1 MKILVVGAGGFI
13 GSHLCRAL
21 AEAGHEAV
29 RAGLR
34 PVTDWERPEAW
45 RPLLA
50 GVQGVVYAAGC
61 LRDQAGGVADLLD
74 LLHHRAPVALAEA
87 CEAAGQTA
95 DVKRLV
101 HVSAL
106 CGGVSAYARSKHAGE
121 IALAGR
127 ACIVRPS
134 LVVGV
139 GGVSSRML
147 DRLARLPWLPLPAEV
162 ARCRVQPIRV
172 EDLAAGIVAALAS
185 PQPPSSWTAVGPDAA
200 TVAEWIARRRAALGR
215 GPARHIEL
223 PQALT
228 RASARLGDLVALG
241 PWCSTALELLA
252 HDSAEPHAPS
262 PLSRPLRNAMDGA
275 WV

>member
-1 MKILVVGAGGFI
+1 MKILVIGAGGFI

-45 RPLLA
+45 QPLLA
-50 GVQGVVYAAGC
+50 GMQGVVYAAGC
-61 LRDQAGGVADLLD
+61 LRDQAGGVSDLLD

-87 CEAAGQTA
+87 CEAIGIT
-95 DVKRLV
+95 RLV

-121 IALAGR
+121 VALAGR

-147 DRLARLPWLPLPAEV
+147 DLLARLPWLPLPAQV

-185 PQPPSSWTAVGPDAA
+185 PQPTASWTAVGPEAA
-200 TVAEWIARRRAALGR
+200 TVAEWIARRRKARGS
-215 GPARHIEL
+215 GPARQIEL

-228 RASARLGDLVALG
+228 RLSARLGDLVALG

-252 HDSAEPHAPS
+252 HDSAEAQAGS
-262 PLSRPLRNAMDGA
+262 PLGRPLHDAMEGA
-275 WV
+275 WA

>member
-1 MKILVVGAGGFI
+1 MKILVIGAGGFI

-29 RAGLR
+29 RANLR
-34 PVTDWERPEAW
+34 PITDWEQPAAW
-45 RPLLA
+45 QPLLA
-50 GVQGVVYAAGC
+50 GVQGVVYTAGC

-74 LLHHRAPVALAEA
+74 LLHHRAPVALAQA
-87 CEAAGQTA
+87 CEGTGIT
-95 DVKRLV
+95 RFV

-121 IALAGR
+121 VALAGR

-139 GGVSSRML
+139 GGISSRML
-147 DRLARLPWLPLPAEV
+147 DLLARLPWLPLPAEV

-172 EDLAAGIVAALAS
+172 EDLAAGIVAALLS
-185 PQPPSSWTAVGPDAA
+185 PQPLASWTAVGPEAA
-200 TVAEWIARRRAALGR
+200 TVAEWIDRRRLARGS

-228 RASARLGDLVALG
+228 RASARLGDLVAVG

-252 HDSAEPHAPS
+252 HDSSEPQAQS
-262 PLSRPLRNAMDGA
+262 PLSRPLRDAMEGA
-275 WV
+275 WA

>member
-1 MKILVVGAGGFI
+1 MKILVIGAGGFI
-13 GSHLCRAL
+13 GRHLCQTLSDAD
-21 AEAGHEAV
+21 HEPV
-29 RAGLR
+29 RAALR
-34 PVTDWERPEAW
+34 PVTAWDRPEAW

-61 LRDQAGGVADLLD
+61 LRDQKDGVVDLLD
-74 LLHHRAPVALAEA
+74 LMHHRAPVALADA
-87 CEAAGQTA
+87 CEAAGIT
-95 DVKRLV
+95 RLV

-106 CGGVSAYARSKHAGE
+106 CGGVSAYARSKQAGE

-134 LVVGV
+134 LVVGA

-147 DRLARLPWLPLPAEV
+147 DLLARLPWLPLPAEV

-172 EDLAAGIVAALAS
+172 EDLAAGIVAALTS
-185 PQPPSSWTAVGPDAA
+185 PTPPASWTAVGPEAA
-200 TVAEWIARRRAALGR
+200 TVADWIARRRAARGS
-215 GPARHIEL
+215 GPARPVAL

-228 RASARLGDLVALG
+228 RASARLGDVVAIG

-252 HDSAEPHAPS
+252 HDSVEPATAS
-262 PLSRPLRNAMDGA
+262 PLGRPLRDAMEGA
-275 WV
+275 WA

>member
-1 MKILVVGAGGFI
+1 MKVLVIGAGGFI
-13 GSHLCRAL
+13 GRHVCQAL
-21 AEAGHEAV
+21 AAAGHEAV

-34 PVTDWERPEAW
+34 PVTSWERPDAW
-45 RPLLA
+45 QPLLT
-50 GVQGVVYAAGC
+50 GIGGVVYAAGC
-61 LRDQAGGVADLLD
+61 LRDRRDGVADLPD

-87 CEAAGQTA
+87 CEAAGA
-95 DVKRLV
+95 PRLV

-106 CGGVSAYARSKHAGE
+106 CGGASAYARSKHAGE
-121 IALAGR
+121 VRLAGR

-147 DRLARLPWLPLPAEV
+147 DLLARLPWLPLPAAV

-185 PQPPSSWTAVGPDAA
+185 PQPPAAWTAVGPEAA
-200 TVAEWIARRRAALGR
+200 PVAEWIARRRAAR
-215 GPARHIEL
+215 GLRPARHIEL
-223 PQALT
+223 PQTLT
-228 RASARLGDLVALG
+228 RASARLGDLVPLG

-252 HDSAEPHAPS
+252 HDSAEPQALS
-262 PLSRPLRNAMDGA
+262 PLDRPLRNATEGA
-275 WV
+275 WA

>member
-1 MKILVVGAGGFI
+1 MKILVIGAGGFI
-13 GSHLCRAL
+13 GSHLCHAL

-29 RAGLR
+29 RASLR
-34 PVTDWERPEAW
+34 SLSDWERPEAW
-45 RPLLA
+45 QPLLA
-50 GVQGVVYAAGC
+50 DVQGVVYAAGC
-61 LRDQAGGVADLLD
+61 LRDQAGGVSDLLD

-87 CEAAGQTA
+87 CEANGI
-95 DVKRLV
+95 KRFV

-121 IALAGR
+121 VALAGR

-147 DRLARLPWLPLPAEV
+147 DLLARLPWLPLPAEV

-185 PQPPSSWTAVGPDAA
+185 PQPTPSWTAVGPEAA
-200 TVAEWIARRRAALGR
+200 TVAEWIARRRLARGS

-223 PQALT
+223 PHALT
-228 RASARLGDLVALG
+228 RLSARLGDLVALG

-262 PLSRPLRNAMDGA
+262 PLGRPLRDAMEGA
-275 WV
+275 WA

>member
-1 MKILVVGAGGFI
+1 MKILVIGAGGFI
-13 GSHLCRAL
+13 GRHVCDAL
-21 AEAGHEAV
+21 AAAGHEAANA
-29 RAGLR
+29 RLR

-45 RPLLA
+45 QPLLA

-61 LRDQAGGVADLLD
+61 LRDHADGLTDLLD
-74 LLHHRAPVALAEA
+74 LLHHRAPVALADA
-87 CEAAGQTA
+87 CEAAGM
-95 DVKRLV
+95 RRFV

-134 LVVGV
+134 LVVGT

-147 DRLARLPWLPLPAEV
+147 DLLARLPWLPLPAEV

-185 PQPPSSWTAVGPDAA
+185 PQPPASWTAVGPEAA
-200 TVAEWIARRRAALGR
+200 PVAEWIARRRAAR
-215 GPARHIEL
+215 GLKPALHIEL
-223 PQALT
+223 PRALT
-228 RASARLGDLVALG
+228 LMSARLGDLVPLG

-252 HDSAEPHAPS
+252 HDSAEPQTVS
-262 PLSRPLRNAMDGA
+262 PLGRPLRDAMEGA
-275 WV
+275 WA

>member
-1 MKILVVGAGGFI
+1 MKILVIGAGGFI
-13 GSHLCRAL
+13 GGHLCRTL

-45 RPLLA
+45 RPLLTGA
-50 GVQGVVYAAGC
+50 DGVVYAAGC
-61 LRDQAGGVADLLD
+61 LRDQANGMADLLD
-74 LLHHRAPVALAEA
+74 LLHHRAPDALAAA
-87 CEAAGQTA
+87 CEAAGITR
-95 DVKRLV
+95 VV

-106 CGGVSAYARSKHAGE
+106 CGGVGAYARSKHAGE
-121 IALAGR
+121 VALAGR

-147 DRLARLPWLPLPAEV
+147 DLLARLPWLPLPAEV

-172 EDLAAGIVAALAS
+172 EDLAAGIVAAFTS
-185 PQPPSSWTAVGPDAA
+185 PQAPASWTAVGPEAA
-200 TVAEWIARRRAALGR
+200 TVAEWIARRRIARGR

-223 PQALT
+223 PKALT
-228 RASARLGDLVALG
+228 RASARLGDLIALG

-252 HDSAEPHAPS
+252 HDSAEAQAQS
-262 PLSRPLRNAMDGA
+262 PLGRPLRSVMEGA
-275 WV
+275 WA

>member
-1 MKILVVGAGGFI
+1 MRVLVIGAGGFI

-21 AEAGHEAV
+21 TEAGHEPV

-34 PVTDWERPEAW
+34 PVTDWERPAAW

-61 LRDQAGGVADLLD
+61 LRDEADGVAD
-74 LLHHRAPVALAEA
+74 LHHRAPVALAEA
-87 CEAAGQTA
+87 CEAAGQTG
-95 DVKRLV
+95 DVKRFV

-106 CGGVSAYARSKHAGE
+106 CGGVSAYARSKQAGE
-121 IALAGR
+121 TALAGR

-147 DRLARLPWLPLPAEV
+147 DLLARMPWLPLPAEV

-172 EDLAAGIVAALAS
+172 EDLAAGIVATLAS
-185 PQPPSSWTAVGPDAA
+185 PRPTASWAAVGPEAA
-200 TVAEWIARRRAALGR
+200 PVAEWIARRRATR
-215 GPARHIEL
+215 GLRPARHIEL
-223 PQALT
+223 PHALT
-228 RASARLGDLVALG
+228 RASARLGDLIPVG

-252 HDSAEPHAPS
+252 HDSAEPQAAS
-262 PLSRPLRNAMDGA
+262 PLGRPLRDAMEGA
-275 WV
+275 WA

>member
-1 MKILVVGAGGFI
+1 MKILVIGAGGFI
-13 GSHLCRAL
+13 GSHLLRAL

-29 RAGLR
+29 HADLR

-45 RPLLA
+45 QPLLA

-61 LRDQAGGVADLLD
+61 LRDQQDGRRDLLD
-74 LLHHRAPVALAEA
+74 LLHHRAPVALADA
-87 CEAAGQTA
+87 CEATG
-95 DVKRLV
+95 VSRFV

-121 IALAGR
+121 VALAGR
-127 ACIVRPS
+127 ACVVRPS

-147 DRLARLPWLPLPAEV
+147 DLLARLPWLPLPAEV

-172 EDLAAGIVAALAS
+172 EDLAAGIVAALVA
-185 PQPPSSWTAVGPDAA
+185 PHPPASWTAVGPEAA
-200 TVAEWIARRRAALGR
+200 TVADWIARRRAAR
-215 GPARHIEL
+215 GLKPARHIEL

-228 RASARLGDLVALG
+228 RASARLGDVVPRG

-252 HDSAEPHAPS
+252 HDSAEPQAAS
-262 PLSRPLRNAMDGA
+262 PLGRPLRDAMEGA
-275 WV
+275 WA

>member
-1 MKILVVGAGGFI
+1 MKILVIGAGGFI

-21 AEAGHEAV
+21 ADAGHEAV
-29 RAGLR
+29 RADLR
-34 PVTDWERPEAW
+34 PVTDWDRPDAW
-45 RPLLA
+45 QPQLA
-50 GVQGVVYAAGC
+50 RVQGVVYAAGC

-74 LLHHRAPVALAEA
+74 LLHHRAPVAVADA
-87 CEAAGQTA
+87 CEAAGIT
-95 DVKRLV
+95 RLV

-147 DRLARLPWLPLPAEV
+147 DLLARLPWLPLPAEV

-172 EDLAAGIVAALAS
+172 EDLAAGIVAALTS
-185 PQPPSSWTAVGPDAA
+185 PQQPASWTAVGPEAA
-200 TVAEWIARRRAALGR
+200 TVAEWIARRRAAR
-215 GPARHIEL
+215 GGNPARNLEL
-223 PQALT
+223 PSALT
-228 RASARLGDLVALG
+228 RASARVGDLIAVG

-252 HDSAEPHAPS
+252 HDSAEPAAPS
-262 PLSRPLRNAMDGA
+262 PTGRPLRDAMEGA
-275 WV
+275 WT

>member
-1 MKILVVGAGGFI
+1 MKILVIGAGGFI

-21 AEAGHEAV
+21 ADAGHETV

-74 LLHHRAPVALAEA
+74 LLHHRAPVALAAA
-87 CEAAGQTA
+87 CEAAG
-95 DVKRLV
+95 VGRFV

-121 IALAGR
+121 VALVGR

-147 DRLARLPWLPLPAEV
+147 DLLARLPWLPLPAEV

-185 PQPPSSWTAVGPDAA
+185 PQLHASWTAVGPEAA
-200 TVAEWIARRRAALGR
+200 TVAEWIARRRTARGN

-223 PQALT
+223 PRALT
-228 RASARLGDLVALG
+228 RASARLGDLVPQG

-252 HDSAEPHAPS
+252 HDSAEPQAQS
-262 PLSRPLRNAMDGA
+262 PLGRPLRDAMEGA
-275 WV
+275 WA

>member
-1 MKILVVGAGGFI
+1 MRILVIGAGGFI

-21 AEAGHEAV
+21 ADAGHEAV
-29 RAGLR
+29 RADLR
-34 PVTDWERPEAW
+34 PVIDWDRADAW
-45 RPLLA
+45 RPQLA
-50 GVQGVVYAAGC
+50 SVQGVVYAAGC
-61 LRDQAGGVADLLD
+61 LRDQAGGVSDLLD
-74 LLHHRAPVALAEA
+74 LLHHRAPGALADA
-87 CEAAGQTA
+87 CEAAGIM
-95 DVKRLV
+95 RLV

-121 IALAGR
+121 VALAGR

-147 DRLARLPWLPLPAEV
+147 DLLARLPWLPLPAEV

-172 EDLAAGIVAALAS
+172 EDLAAGIVAALTS
-185 PQPPSSWTAVGPDAA
+185 PRPPATWTAVGPEAA
-200 TVAEWIARRRAALGR
+200 TVAEWIDRRRAARGS

-223 PQALT
+223 PTALT
-228 RASARLGDLVALG
+228 RASARIGDLIAVG

-252 HDSAEPHAPS
+252 HDSTGPALPS
-262 PLSRPLRNAMDGA
+262 PLDRPLRDAMQGA
-275 WV
+275 WA